1 MSDQGGE
8 TAERLIREAA
18 RAFNE
23 RDVEAVLAAMHS
35 QPELQLIGG
44 FDDVM
49 GQRFS
54 GEDGVRRFCEEW
66 FTAFKEMDVGIE
78 RLLETGDRI
87 LALTELKATG
97 TGSNAPVELLG
108 AAIYSFRDGRISA
121 IDFYYDR
128 ELALEAAGL
137 RA

>member
-1 MSDQGGE
+1 MWAS
-8 TAERLIREAA
+8 
-18 RAFNE
+18 
-23 RDVEAVLAAMHS
+23 
-35 QPELQLIGG
+35 
-44 FDDVM
+44 
-49 GQRFS
+49 
-54 GEDGVRRFCEEW
+54 
-66 FTAFKEMDVGIE
+66 